1 MSLSSFRGV
10 WLTFD
15 LPASLEYDE
24 TAEFMCGSE
33 ADFNVRIVEEVVQ
46 KIMTITPPRLVD
58 TATQYLTVATLKK
71 SNGHR
76 LEAVRGVDKDSVLTG
91 ITILCPD
98 EFEQDRGSSFWIIR
112 RADLLCFKVERP
124 ACPEYPY
131 LVDLV
136 SEREIIATEHPEQL
150 AEYRNLFLTQLR
162 IICDQ

>member
-46 KIMTITPPRLVD
+46 KIMTIAPPRLVN
-58 TATQYLTVATLKK
+58 TAGQYLTVATLKK
-71 SNGHR
+71 SNGHQ

-91 ITILCPD
+91 ITILCHD
-98 EFEQDRGSSFWIIR
+98 EIEPDRGSSFWVIR

-150 AEYRNLFLTQLR
+150 EEYRNLFITQLR